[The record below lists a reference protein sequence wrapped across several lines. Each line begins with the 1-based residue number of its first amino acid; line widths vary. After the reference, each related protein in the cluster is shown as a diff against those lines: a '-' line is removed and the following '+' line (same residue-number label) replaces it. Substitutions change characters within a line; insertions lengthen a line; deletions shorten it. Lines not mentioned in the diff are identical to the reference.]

1 MNHLILN
8 NIATGNFNRGH
19 LMPTTA
25 ELEPDKNAKT
35 PDALE
40 KYASERW
47 EVLLHYLVGTQQAL
61 VSSDIKDLML
71 QSGLMR

>member
-1 MNHLILN
+1 MTSNDV
-8 NIATGNFNRGH
+8 TVYTSGH

-25 ELEPDKNAKT
+25 QLEPDKNAKT
-35 PDALE
+35 PDSLE
-40 KYASERW
+40 KYSAERW